1 MLDIAPFTHVY
12 FHWSPG
18 YSSELSSQWEA
29 IYFRYE
35 SHDSVSHQAAEDQPG
50 GGPQPCCVCGYQ
62 GHQVRFDDVQLK
74 SKLTAPNNLKFPQ
87 M

>member
-1 MLDIAPFTHVY
+1 MIDIAPFTHVY

-18 YSSELSSQWEA
+18 HSSELSSQWEA

-74 SKLTAPNNLKFPQ
+74 LTAPKNLKFHP